1 MWLGFGGGADT
12 LEGSPLDRLFYFGI
26 ILLAL
31 ITLSRRNVNWSQ
43 LISQNWPIFLFY
55 GFLLISVLWAES
67 PFVSFKRWFKDFG
80 NIFVAGVILTEEKPQ
95 QAIRAVFVRCAYL
108 FFPLSI
114 VFIRYFP
121 SLGRFYG
128 SHGGDGQ
135 ICGVTTQKNALGAL
149 VLICGLMLLWDW
161 FEHSP
166 LKKFYQG
173 KLERYLVALM
183 LPMGIYLLY
192 LCNSKTSLI
201 CFLVGAGLLSAM
213 RLPVLRK
220 RVGALGLYTLAV
232 VAGYYL
238 VDSMF
243 GVQDELLGSIGR
255 DASLTG
261 RTDVWRELLA
271 LKTDPLIG
279 TGFCSIWSD
288 RSLLSKMPE
297 WAAGGHSAHSGYLE
311 AYLDGGMIG
320 IFFLLLMLLG
330 VAIKLNRY
338 LAVGGNYAVVR
349 FAILVVTLIG
359 NYTES
364 HFVRMSP
371 LWFCFLLTALD
382 VPQYRVAIRRPV
394 APLNPGPSRIP
405 EPVPLRVFP

>member
-1 MWLGFGGGADT
+1 LTFWLGFGGGSDT
-12 LEGSPLDRLFYFGI
+12 MEGSPLDRAFYFVMI
-26 ILLAL
+26 FLALVILLKRRL
-31 ITLSRRNVNWSQ
+31 DWSNLVSR
-43 LISQNWPIFLFY
+43 NWPIFLFY

-67 PFVSFKRWFKDFG
+67 PFVSFKRWFKDLG

-95 QAIRAVFVRCAYL
+95 EAIRVVFVRCAYL

-128 SHGGDGQ
+128 SHGGEGQ
-135 ICGVTTQKNALGAL
+135 ICGVTTQKNSLGVL
-149 VLICGLMLLWDW
+149 VLICGLILLWDW

-166 LKKFYQG
+166 LKRFYGG
-173 KLERYLVALM
+173 KLERYLVELM

-201 CFLVGAGLLSAM
+201 CLLVGAGLLSAI

-220 RVGALGLYTLAV
+220 RVGALGIYTLAV

-243 GVQDELLGSIGR
+243 GVRDELLGSIGR

-261 RTDVWRELLA
+261 RTEVWRELLA
-271 LKTDPLIG
+271 LKTDPIIG

-288 RSLLSKMPE
+288 QSYLSRMPD
-297 WAAGGHSAHSGYLE
+297 WIGHSAHSGYLE
-311 AYLDGGMIG
+311 TYLDGGMIG
-320 IFFLLLMLLG
+320 ISFLLLMLLG
-330 VAIKLNRY
+330 IAIKLNAY
-338 LAVGGNYAVVR
+338 LTVGGNYAVVR
-349 FAILVVTLIG
+349 FAVLVVTLIG
-359 NYTES
+359 NYSES

-371 LWFCFLLTALD
+371 LWFLFLLTALD
-382 VPQYRVAIRRPV
+382 VRQYRVAIRRPLV
-394 APLNPGPSRIP
+394 ALDPNPNLHPQ
-405 EPVPLRVFP
+405 PVLLRAFP